1 MAEID
6 IEKMAKNVAESALDS
21 ILYQGKSIRE
31 WMQIICEADY
41 VGKWIP
47 VSERLPE
54 ENETVLI
61 NYCRLNEHSVRMA
74 IWDELHCRFYN
85 SEYTK
90 YVSVDFVTAWMPL
103 PKPYESQ
110 ERSGKE

>member
-1 MAEID
+1 MS
-6 IEKMAKNVAESALDS
+6 N
-21 ILYQGKSIRE
+21 
-31 WMQIICEADY
+31 
-41 VGKWIP
+41 WIP

-103 PKPYESQ
+103 PEPY
-110 ERSGKE
+110 KEEGAE